1 MGYDH
6 PERNHATLDPDV
18 FISRMQEECDKLPSN
33 GDRDPKDLSI
43 MAMYNLAAVSSG
55 ADARDEVEGK
65 LKVTF
70 PHGKDTTRKQ
80 MGSKPA
86 GPAKSGPHKGTGF
99 DPAPNEEEVTVSCL
113 SCEPVLTNGVLQM
126 IGLSC
131 EPVLTSVVLQMMIEF
146 VRNKDNWE
154 LHPDMAGVLAE
165 ELAAYYADHAD
176 LQAQEDLEAMVFV
189 ENPSRTNGFKA
200 TGRTKERMHFEVA
213 MFDRQVIVKDG
224 IQPGAC
230 AFALVSVY
238 VTGCVVQVRFCFGVC
253 RCNRL
258 RRADS
263 LLGMHLKLN
272 GPLHTGMK
280 KLLFPAPVAVV
291 GGVVPDRI
299 ARFTSPAWVAHIFAS
314 GVQKHFKQVN
324 SHALQKKKV
333 PSLVDCMCSV
343 NRFCRCSCQHR
354 TSTRRKRR
362 PGESKRRVPPC

>member
-6 PERNHATLDPDV
+6 PERNHATLDPEV
-18 FISRMQEECDKLPSN
+18 FISRLQEECDKLPRN
-33 GDRDPKDLSI
+33 GDRDPKDISI
-43 MAMYNLAAVSSG
+43 MAMYNLAAVTLG

-70 PHGKDTTRKQ
+70 PYGKDTTRKQ

-99 DPAPNEEEVTVSCL
+99 DPAPSEEEVTVSCL
-113 SCEPVLTNGVLQM
+113 SCEPVLTSGVLQM
-126 IGLSC
+126 M
-131 EPVLTSVVLQMMIEF
+131 QEF
-146 VRNKDNWE
+146 VRNKDNWQ
-154 LHPDMAGVLAE
+154 LHPAMGGVLAE
-165 ELAAYYADHAD
+165 ELQAYYEEQDD
-176 LQAQEDLEAMVFV
+176 LEAHEDLEAMVFV
-189 ENPSRTNGFKA
+189 KNPARTNSFKA
-200 TGRTKERMHFEVA
+200 AGRTNERMHFEVA

-224 IQPGAC
+224 IQAGAC
-230 AFALVSVY
+230 AFALVSVD
-238 VTGCVVQVRFCFGVC
+238 VTGCVVQVRFGFGVC

-272 GPLHTGMK
+272 GPLHAGME

-291 GGVVPDRI
+291 GGIDMVPDRI
-299 ARFTSPAWVAHIFAS
+299 ARFTSPAWVAHITAS
-314 GVQKHFKQVN
+314 GVQKHFKAVN
-324 SHALQKKKV
+324 SHVLQGKKV

-354 TSTRRKRR
+354 TSTRRKRW
-362 PGESKRRVPPC
+362 PSDCKRRMPPW